1 MRQDLVTLYPF
12 PSYCILFPL
21 TLLYCFA
28 LPFAGRTP
36 RNFLR
41 LARSKLISDSL
52 RPGFEKPQRTGK
64 RTWLGRIL
72 NIDRFG
78 NIVTNF
84 HVDDFP
90 DLEGRDFSMAI
101 GSVETGSLL
110 RAYAECAPGELFVI
124 SGSSGFLEVSVSQGS
139 AAGRIGCQTGASA
152 ELTLL

>member
-41 LARSKLISDSL
+41 LARSKLISDYL

-90 DLEGRDFSMAI
+90 DLEGRDFSTAI
-101 GSVETGSLL
+101 GAVETGSLL
-110 RAYAECAPGELFVI
+110 RVCDPKVNGIAI
-124 SGSSGFLEVSVSQGS
+124 SQRNKAILSVPTTQHG
-139 AAGRIGCQTGASA
+139 TASVRSC
-152 ELTLL
+152 EKIENGPIL